1 MEVQF
6 LSAAAVGIALMAVSP
21 DAPKGAGGAD
31 ALVGAKVY
39 ASEDHIDRWGDPVRD
54 EDVVLEDLGR
64 VQGVVTDTPDGSEV
78 LLVSVGGL
86 WGWGAQDVEVGMER
100 LHLLR
105 TAAGEERLVVDLSAE
120 GAEPISG

>member
-21 DAPKGAGGAD
+21 DADAPKGAD

-39 ASEDHIDRWGDPVRD
+39 ASEDHIDRWGDPVRA
-54 EDVVLEDLGR
+54 EDVALEDLGR
-64 VQGVVTDTPDGSEV
+64 VEGVVTDRPDGSQV

-86 WGWGAQDVEVGMER
+86 WGWGAQDVEVGLDR

-105 TAAGEERLVVDLSAE
+105 TAAGEDRLVVDLSAE